1 MRQEE
6 VLIVD
11 DEPDILDIC
20 SRSLTG
26 DRFNVTTASASEEAL
41 SILNSRPVD
50 ILITDINMPGMSG
63 KELLDVSKKKYPDM
77 SAAVI
82 TGNADMDLAIE
93 TMGLGAQAFIVK
105 PFTPS
110 ELKSTINKLV
120 ERNQLLRENLRLK
133 ALLPLL
139 ETSRKLIEKTDGDD
153 LCRFVGAEA
162 LKGARGD
169 SSVVVLRQGRDFKVV
184 ASSGLSG
191 SLPVAATIKS
201 KILTKC
207 SNAKE
212 ATLIHHDELEGDKA
226 NCLVGSDVKGISALF
241 PLKLNGREEGLLIVS
256 KVELS
261 DAFSEGDIEY
271 LTILSNYLSAG
282 LGQCKLY
289 EKIEA
294 SLEKAKESDR
304 VKDAFLRNM
313 SHEFRTPLNII
324 INFSELIG
332 RHNREGYTSGAHLE
346 ELAIVHDKGKEL
358 LTLFENIMGAST
370 LEAKSLKINR
380 APIDLLEL
388 LSEIIIPFEKK
399 AKEKGVDFKLELPK
413 TRLSVMG
420 DSYLLSKLFNNV
432 LDNAV
437 KFTEKG
443 RIEVSLVREGRDALI
458 NIMDSGIGIDD
469 DKRRI
474 VFDKFRQADESTI
487 KRFDGAG
494 LGLYLADKITE
505 VMGGRIDVSSPL
517 PGFIA
522 SEECTG
528 SLFTVRLPLCN

>member
-26 DRFNVTTASASEEAL
+26 DGFNVTTASASEEAL
-41 SILNSRPVD
+41 CILNSRPVD

-63 KELLDVSKKKYPDM
+63 KELLDVSKKRYPDM

-153 LCRFVGAEA
+153 LCKFVVAEA
-162 LKGARGD
+162 LKGVRGD
-169 SSVVVLRQGRDFKVV
+169 SSVVVLRQGRDFRVV

-191 SLPVAATIKS
+191 SLPSAAAIKS

-212 ATLIHHDELEGDKA
+212 ATLIHHDELKGDKA
-226 NCLVGSDVKGISALF
+226 SCLVGSDVKGISALF

-261 DAFSEGDIEY
+261 DVFSEGDIEY

-332 RHNREGYTSGAHLE
+332 RHKREGYTSGAHLE

-358 LTLFENIMGAST
+358 LGLFENIMDASM
-370 LEAKSLKINR
+370 LEAKTLKIKRTKINLL
-380 APIDLLEL
+380 DLLP
-388 LSEIIIPFEKK
+388 EIVIPFEEK
-399 AKEKGVDFKLELPK
+399 AKEKGVGFKLELPK
-413 TRLSVMG
+413 TRFSVMG

-437 KFTEKG
+437 KFTDKG
-443 RIEVSLVREGRDALI
+443 RIEVSLVREGEEVFI

-487 KRFDGAG
+487 KRFGGAG

-517 PGFIA
+517 PEFIA